1 MGGFALRYATNDED
15 KSDPDNDKA
24 STENQDSNPPGTA
37 SSVEDEASPQEGSS
51 TLKQSTLVFSNAK
64 ATQETQPTLSENP
77 AKKFE
82 GVYYLTATDAFKLLC
97 STKTSIPGLANVS
110 LEEINDRSK
119 TDVFMRL
126 LAVGQILW
134 VVIQIISRAIYGLA
148 VTQLEVTVVA
158 FAVCAVGMYIVNQG
172 KPKGVNVPI
181 LLEYPGSQ
189 EKLQSELKDA
199 RFPDDEGVHKKWK
212 FYKCKYC
219 SSQNGKS
226 RSQQNTN
233 STNRASSENDEG
245 NDGGDETKSSN
256 KVTTSQSDDNIQGQE
271 TSTKKK
277 NGLEMLT
284 ATIQAVRMMLE
295 SEAGSGVPIG
305 NGFIIESEHSNDSS
319 DMLTDIA
326 MFIGSMVFGGIHLI
340 AWDFQFPTVVERYL
354 WWAAALWC
362 TACVVACTL
371 LVLTLFGLDDIEEAL
386 TRFLHGFDHSAPG
399 DTRSENPVDGEPDP
413 SSEKTPNQES
423 ERSTSP
429 PLNANEDVEHQ
440 APRSHCQKSIRE
452 KAIFVLRRF
461 FHFLRPLVNALFYFV
476 AILLIPCAI
485 AYIVARLFIVVEM
498 FRTLAF
504 LPPDAYV
511 ATWSSEIPNIG

>member
-1 MGGFALRYATNDED
+1 MGGFALRYTANDEED
-15 KSDPDNDKA
+15 KCSSENDEA
-24 STENQDSNPPGTA
+24 STENQDSNPPGTG
-37 SSVEDEASPQEGSS
+37 SSVEDQTSPQEGSS
-51 TLKQSTLVFSNAK
+51 TLKQSTSVFSNEK
-64 ATQETQPTLSENP
+64 ATQETQPTLTENP

-82 GVYYLTATDAFKLLC
+82 GVYYLTAIDAFKLLC
-97 STKTSIPGLANVS
+97 STETSVPGLANVS
-110 LEEINDRSK
+110 VEEINDRSK

-158 FAVCAVGMYIVNQG
+158 FSVCAVGMYIVNQG

-181 LLEYPGSQ
+181 FFEYPGSRN
-189 EKLQSELKDA
+189 KLERELENA
-199 RFPDDEGVHKKWK
+199 EFPDGEGGHKKWK
-212 FYKCKYC
+212 FYKCRYC
-219 SSQNGKS
+219 SSENEKS
-226 RSQQNTN
+226 RSQHNIDRTSEAGN
-233 STNRASSENDEG
+233 EVSEGSNRKDESEN
-245 NDGGDETKSSN
+245 SN
-256 KVTTSQSDDNIQGQE
+256 KLTTSQSASNIQGPE
-271 TSTKKK
+271 TNTKS
-277 NGLEMLT
+277 GLEKLT
-284 ATIQAVRMMLE
+284 TTIQAVRILLGSNLE
-295 SEAGSGVPIG
+295 PGDSIG
-305 NGFIIESEHSNDSS
+305 NGFIIESDNSS
-319 DMLTDIA
+319 DMFTDMA

-340 AWDFQFPTVVERYL
+340 AWDFQFPTMVEEYL

-386 TRFLHGFDHSAPG
+386 TRFLHRFDRSAPG
-399 DTRSENPVDGEPDP
+399 DTKSEDPVDGEPDP

-485 AYIVARLFIVVEM
+485 AYIVARLFIVIEM
-498 FRTLAF
+498 LRTLAF

-511 ATWSSEIPNIG
+511 ATWSSEIPSIG